1 MITKT
6 EENVAPEGNIVEGSY
21 RHIGH
26 KEGRNRQL
34 SAWWG
39 KSWEASWMARKNS
52 QLSKYF
58 FLLVIRYP
66 IDMLRWLKEELE
78 TADTKIG
85 KLYIQC
91 TECLIE
97 NPTV

>member
-34 SAWWG
+34 SAW
-39 KSWEASWMARKNS
+39 
-52 QLSKYF
+52 
-58 FLLVIRYP
+58 
-66 IDMLRWLKEELE
+66 
-78 TADTKIG
+78 
-85 KLYIQC
+85 
-91 TECLIE
+91 
-97 NPTV
+97 